1 MILSMVT
8 MSPMNRELII
18 GTLNAAGLKCPKRLL
33 HVVNR
38 LNYMNL
44 DIICMQET
52 TSTNKNTKTI
62 ENQKN
67 KKMKFFMLYTF
78 KLNLYKY

>member
-1 MILSMVT
+1 
-8 MSPMNRELII
+8 MNREITI

-38 LNYMNL
+38 LNYMNI

-52 TSTNKNTKTI
+52 TIINKNTKKI
-62 ENQKN
+62 KN
-67 KKMKFFMLYTF
+67 IKRKKMNITLVAKTF
-78 KLNLYKY
+78 